1 MKKRI
6 LNTAFVCQNCK
17 REVLPIPNGSYRNH
31 CPFCLFSLH
40 VDGEVPG
47 DRKNSCKGL
56 MEPTGIR
63 YHTKKGFHLIHR
75 CTRCGTY
82 RHNVICEG
90 KCQPD
95 NRELIQ
101 ELMYLIT

>member
-17 REVLPIPNGSYRNH
+17 REVLPIQNGSYRNH

-47 DRKNSCKGL
+47 DRKKQLQGAYGTDRDPISYEKGISID
-56 MEPTGIR
+56 PPVYQVRDIQAQC
-63 YHTKKGFHLIHR
+63 HL
-75 CTRCGTY
+75 
-82 RHNVICEG
+82 
-90 KCQPD
+90 
-95 NRELIQ
+95 
-101 ELMYLIT
+101 

>member
-17 REVLPIPNGSYRNH
+17 REVLPIQNGSYRNH

-47 DRKNSCKGL
+47 DRKKTAARGL
-56 MEPTGIR
+56 WNRQGSDIIR
-63 YHTKKGFHLIHR
+63 KRDF
-75 CTRCGTY
+75 
-82 RHNVICEG
+82 N
-90 KCQPD
+90 
-95 NRELIQ
+95 
-101 ELMYLIT
+101 